1 MSFKPI
7 VLLVGDIADE
17 RLNLTDL
24 CAQFGWTVK
33 PVESMDD
40 VHRAERPWVIA
51 GFTDASYDGGRA
63 VEEWRRRFPRAL
75 WVACCR
81 YGSPG
86 EWQDIDRRIAYHLV
100 HRPFQP
106 AEIRQG
112 LHFIDGAIAERTFTA
127 AAVA

>member
-17 RLNLTDL
+17 RLNISDL

-33 PVESMDD
+33 PVKALDE

-51 GFTDASYDGGRA
+51 GFTDASDDGGCA
-63 VEEWRRRFPRAL
+63 VEEWSRRFPRAL

-81 YGSPG
+81 FGSPG
-86 EWQDIDRRIAYHLV
+86 EWQEIDRRIAYHQV

-112 LHFIDGAIAERTFTA
+112 LHFIDGAIAERSFAA